1 MKIRMR
7 DGLPF
12 VKVTLIHQEKVLE
25 IEEVLLDTGSAG
37 TIFSYTLL
45 ESAGFELESD
55 DKLRQIQGVGGVEYV
70 FARRIERLIMNDFE
84 AIDFEIEVG
93 AMDYGFKIN
102 GIVGMD
108 FLVKGQFLINLAQLE
123 ANSFPKFS

>member
-12 VKVTLIHQEKVLE
+12 VKVTLIHQKTELE
-25 IEEVLLDTGSAG
+25 IEEVLLDTGSAS

-45 ESAGFELESD
+45 ESAGFELKSD

-70 FARRIERLIMNDFE
+70 FARRIDRLIMNDFE
-84 AIDFEIEVG
+84 ATDFEIEVG

-123 ANSFPKFS
+123 ANSFQ

>member
-12 VKVTLIHQEKVLE
+12 VKLTLIHQENVLE
-25 IEEVLLDTGSAG
+25 IEDVLLDTGSAG

-45 ESAGFELESD
+45 ESAGFELNPD
-55 DKLRQIQGVGGVEYV
+55 DRIRQIQGVGGFEYV
-70 FARRIERLIMNDFE
+70 FTRRIDQLIMDDFE

-102 GIVGMD
+102 GIDG
-108 FLVKGQFLINLAQLE
+108 FSSKYIIGSQIE
-123 ANSFPKFS
+123 SENSTG